1 MSHRVFPS
9 VVPCPVRPRGEP
21 CADGGSCSSRGCLP
35 IFLPAGQEL
44 VQQGLTFI
52 FLFLV
57 LFLLLTCMFN
67 SRLWSWLACGL
78 KKIIIIKSSGRV
90 LKEFVV
96 T

>member
-52 FLFLV
+52 FLF
-57 LFLLLTCMFN
+57 FQFC
-67 SRLWSWLACGL
+67 SCCSLACLIQGC
-78 KKIIIIKSSGRV
+78 GAG
-90 LKEFVV
+90 
-96 T
+96 

>member
-52 FLFLV
+52 FLF
-57 LFLLLTCMFN
+57 F
-67 SRLWSWLACGL
+67 
-78 KKIIIIKSSGRV
+78 
-90 LKEFVV
+90 
-96 T
+96 